1 MTGGAPGRQ
10 GDTWGRVRTAR
21 GWAPR
26 SPRWRGDG
34 EGAAGGVA
42 ARGPPLQARPRAG
55 EPGDCW
61 AERVD
66 HLRGK
71 LAISSGVL

>member
-1 MTGGAPGRQ
+1 MGEGAHRA
-10 GDTWGRVRTAR
+10 RV
-21 GWAPR
+21 GAPR
-26 SPRWRGDG
+26 SRRGGVETGDG
-34 EGAAGGVA
+34 EGGGGGVA

-55 EPGDCW
+55 EAGDCW